1 MPLLLLL
8 LVVSIWVYQF
18 IYESPL
24 RAWLEKPLMKVVMA
38 VAMILWLLL
47 FAPGGGEPFIYF
59 QF

>member
-1 MPLLLLL
+1 
-8 LVVSIWVYQF
+8 
-18 IYESPL
+18 
-24 RAWLEKPLMKVVMA
+24 MKVALA